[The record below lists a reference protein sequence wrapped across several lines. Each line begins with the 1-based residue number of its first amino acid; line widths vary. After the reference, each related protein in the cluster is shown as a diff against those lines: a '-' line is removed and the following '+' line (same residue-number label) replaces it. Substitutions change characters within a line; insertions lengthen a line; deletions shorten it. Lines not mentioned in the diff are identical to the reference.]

1 MPLKEMCRLSIL
13 SCLSRE
19 NYSLISTLPLPSA
32 MVHYIG
38 SGQSWE
44 SVSAPPKTLCPI
56 SEEEMKQRPV
66 TETEQRGDMF
76 IVDRDQQQYLLVN
89 CRGAVLMQLPLRRAS
104 DGEDTEEDDP
114 EMEDDD
120 DCYGLDDQRDDQ
132 NMDHSEYQDDLEDQ
146 GDDYYD
152 QGNED
157 KEQPLDG
164 SMESLEQYV

>member
-1 MPLKEMCRLSIL
+1 M
-13 SCLSRE
+13 
-19 NYSLISTLPLPSA
+19 
-32 MVHYIG
+32 
-38 SGQSWE
+38 
-44 SVSAPPKTLCPI
+44 PPKALCPI

-76 IVDRDQQQYLLVN
+76 IVDRDQQPYLLVN
-89 CRGAVLMQLPLRRAS
+89 CRGAVLMEFPLQRAS
-104 DGEDTEEDDP
+104 DGEDTDEDYP
-114 EMEDDD
+114 EMEDDE
-120 DCYGLDDQRDDQ
+120 DCYEHELADQRHDQ

-157 KEQPLDG
+157 ETQPLDG